1 MLLCLQGSGTDG
13 EATATQ
19 ALSRR
24 DENAGDAASQTK
36 DIKIENF
43 DVSFGDKVSLIIQ
56 FERKVL
62 S

>member
-1 MLLCLQGSGTDG
+1 MLFCFQGSGTDG

-56 FERKVL
+56 FGRKVL
-62 S
+62 T